1 MTEKLNSSNL
11 RQNPR
16 NVNELV
22 NELTLFDDDLMSR
35 VFDKNIKATEL
46 LLRIILGK
54 KVKVISV
61 TGQNEMKN
69 HQVGRRNITLDVDA
83 MDENGEEIDIEVQ
96 GNSEGAHV
104 RRARYHSSMVDSRML
119 KEGQA
124 FRELKDSYV
133 IFIYKHDKFRKGLPL
148 YHVERYVGETNEQF
162 RDGSHIIYVNGN
174 YKGNDEIGQ
183 LMQDFREKNPECM
196 HYTELAES
204 VKHFKEKEGGREEMS
219 EIVERYGDER
229 ALMAN
234 ITSVQNLMNNMKWTL
249 DQALDALGIKGKERT
264 LITQQ
269 LQNNK
274 ALRRKR
280 LQKRESLF
288 FIAKSVFHTTSP
300 VLPQNC
306 CQNRHRVII

>member
-54 KVKVISV
+54 KVRVISV

-69 HQVGRRNITLDVDA
+69 HQVGGRSITLDVDA

-133 IFIYKHDKFRKGLPL
+133 IFIYKHDKFQKGLPL

-204 VKHFKEKEGGREEMS
+204 VKHFKEKEGGHEEMS
-219 EIVERYGDER
+219 EIVERYINER
-229 ALMAN
+229 VEERVKERVEKEKT
-234 ITSVQNLMNNMKWTL
+234 ISVQNLMNNMKWTL

-269 LQNNK
+269 LQK
-274 ALRRKR
+274 
-280 LQKRESLF
+280 
-288 FIAKSVFHTTSP
+288 
-300 VLPQNC
+300 
-306 CQNRHRVII
+306 

>member
-69 HQVGRRNITLDVDA
+69 HQVGGRNITLDVDA

-219 EIVERYGDER
+219 EIVERYINER
-229 ALMAN
+229 VEERVEERVKECVEERVKERVEKEKT
-234 ITSVQNLMNNMKWTL
+234 ISVQNLMNNMKWTL

-269 LQNNK
+269 LQK
-274 ALRRKR
+274 
-280 LQKRESLF
+280 
-288 FIAKSVFHTTSP
+288 
-300 VLPQNC
+300 
-306 CQNRHRVII
+306 

>member
-69 HQVGRRNITLDVDA
+69 HQVGGRNITLDVDA

-148 YHVERYVGETNEQF
+148 YHVDRYVGETNEQF

-204 VKHFKEKEGGREEMS
+204 VKHFKEKEGGHEEMS
-219 EIVERYGDER
+219 EIVERYINER
-229 ALMAN
+229 VEERVEERVKECVEKEKT
-234 ITSVQNLMNNMKWTL
+234 ISVQNLMNNMKWTL

-269 LQNNK
+269 LQK
-274 ALRRKR
+274 
-280 LQKRESLF
+280 
-288 FIAKSVFHTTSP
+288 
-300 VLPQNC
+300 
-306 CQNRHRVII
+306 

>member
-69 HQVGRRNITLDVDA
+69 HQVGGRNITLDVDA

-133 IFIYKHDKFRKGLPL
+133 IFIYKHDKFQKGLPL
-148 YHVERYVGETNEQF
+148 YHVERYVGETSEQF

-219 EIVERYGDER
+219 EIVERYINER
-229 ALMAN
+229 VEERVEERVKECVEERVKERVEKEKT
-234 ITSVQNLMNNMKWTL
+234 ISVQNLMNNMKWTL

-269 LQNNK
+269 LQK
-274 ALRRKR
+274 
-280 LQKRESLF
+280 
-288 FIAKSVFHTTSP
+288 
-300 VLPQNC
+300 
-306 CQNRHRVII
+306 

>member
-1 MTEKLNSSNL
+1 M
-11 RQNPR
+11 
-16 NVNELV
+16 
-22 NELTLFDDDLMSR
+22 
-35 VFDKNIKATEL
+35 
-46 LLRIILGK
+46 
-54 KVKVISV
+54 

-69 HQVGRRNITLDVDA
+69 HQVGGRNITLDVDA

-124 FRELKDSYV
+124 FRELRDSYV

-219 EIVERYGDER
+219 EIVERYINER
-229 ALMAN
+229 VEERVEERVKECVEERVKECVEERVKERVEKEKT
-234 ITSVQNLMNNMKWTL
+234 ISVQNLMNNMKWTL

-269 LQNNK
+269 LQK
-274 ALRRKR
+274 
-280 LQKRESLF
+280 
-288 FIAKSVFHTTSP
+288 
-300 VLPQNC
+300 
-306 CQNRHRVII
+306 

>member
-69 HQVGRRNITLDVDA
+69 HQVGGRNITLDVDA

-124 FRELKDSYV
+124 FRELRDSYV

-219 EIVERYGDER
+219 EIVERYINER
-229 ALMAN
+229 VEERVKECVEERVKECVEERVKERVEKEKT
-234 ITSVQNLMNNMKWTL
+234 ISVQNLMNNMKWTL

-269 LQNNK
+269 LQK
-274 ALRRKR
+274 
-280 LQKRESLF
+280 
-288 FIAKSVFHTTSP
+288 
-300 VLPQNC
+300 
-306 CQNRHRVII
+306 

>member
-1 MTEKLNSSNL
+1 
-11 RQNPR
+11 
-16 NVNELV
+16 
-22 NELTLFDDDLMSR
+22 
-35 VFDKNIKATEL
+35 
-46 LLRIILGK
+46 
-54 KVKVISV
+54 
-61 TGQNEMKN
+61 MKN
-69 HQVGRRNITLDVDA
+69 HQVGGRNITLYVDA
-83 MDENGEEIDIEVQ
+83 MDENGEEIDVEVQ

-148 YHVERYVGETNEQF
+148 YHVDRYVGETNEQF

-174 YKGNDEIGQ
+174 YKGND
-183 LMQDFREKNPECM
+183 
-196 HYTELAES
+196 
-204 VKHFKEKEGGREEMS
+204 

-269 LQNNK
+269 LQK
-274 ALRRKR
+274 
-280 LQKRESLF
+280 
-288 FIAKSVFHTTSP
+288 
-300 VLPQNC
+300 
-306 CQNRHRVII
+306 

>member
-69 HQVGRRNITLDVDA
+69 HQVGGRNITLDVDA

-148 YHVERYVGETNEQF
+148 YHVDRYVGETNEQF

-219 EIVERYGDER
+219 EIVERYINER
-229 ALMAN
+229 VEERVEERVKECVEERVKECVEERVKERVEKEKT
-234 ITSVQNLMNNMKWTL
+234 ISVQNLMNNMKWTL

-269 LQNNK
+269 LQK
-274 ALRRKR
+274 
-280 LQKRESLF
+280 
-288 FIAKSVFHTTSP
+288 
-300 VLPQNC
+300 
-306 CQNRHRVII
+306 

>member
-1 MTEKLNSSNL
+1 
-11 RQNPR
+11 
-16 NVNELV
+16 
-22 NELTLFDDDLMSR
+22 
-35 VFDKNIKATEL
+35 
-46 LLRIILGK
+46 
-54 KVKVISV
+54 
-61 TGQNEMKN
+61 MKN
-69 HQVGRRNITLDVDA
+69 HQVGGRNITLDVDA
-83 MDENGEEIDIEVQ
+83 MDENGEEIDVEVQ

-133 IFIYKHDKFRKGLPL
+133 IFIYKHDKFQKGLPL
-148 YHVERYVGETNEQF
+148 YHVERYVGETSEQF

-174 YKGNDEIGQ
+174 YKGND
-183 LMQDFREKNPECM
+183 
-196 HYTELAES
+196 
-204 VKHFKEKEGGREEMS
+204 

-269 LQNNK
+269 LQK
-274 ALRRKR
+274 
-280 LQKRESLF
+280 
-288 FIAKSVFHTTSP
+288 
-300 VLPQNC
+300 
-306 CQNRHRVII
+306 

>member
-69 HQVGRRNITLDVDA
+69 HQVGGRNITLDVDA

-204 VKHFKEKEGGREEMS
+204 VKHFKEKEGGREDMS
-219 EIVERYGDER
+219 ESVERYINER
-229 ALMAN
+229 VEERVEERVKERVEERVKECVEERVKECVEERVKERVEKEKT
-234 ITSVQNLMNNMKWTL
+234 ISVQNLMNNMKWTL

-269 LQNNK
+269 LQK
-274 ALRRKR
+274 
-280 LQKRESLF
+280 
-288 FIAKSVFHTTSP
+288 
-300 VLPQNC
+300 
-306 CQNRHRVII
+306 

>member
-219 EIVERYGDER
+219 EIVERYGDE
-229 ALMAN
+229 AQINQGIEEMAEL
-234 ITSVQNLMNNMKWTL
+234 I
-249 DQALDALGIKGKERT
+249 QAV
-264 LITQQ
+264 
-269 LQNNK
+269 NK
-274 ALRRKR
+274 FRRKPVIENLENIAEEIVDVEIMLEQYKIIYAANPIVEKLKNQKLQR
-280 LQKRESLF
+280 LASRLGVKDYD
-288 FIAKSVFHTTSP
+288 
-300 VLPQNC
+300 
-306 CQNRHRVII
+306 

>member
-219 EIVERYGDER
+219 EIVERYINER
-229 ALMAN
+229 VEERVEERVKECVEKEKT
-234 ITSVQNLMNNMKWTL
+234 ISVQNLMNNMKWTL

-264 LITQQ
+264 LITQ
-269 LQNNK
+269 K
-274 ALRRKR
+274 
-280 LQKRESLF
+280 LQK
-288 FIAKSVFHTTSP
+288 
-300 VLPQNC
+300 
-306 CQNRHRVII
+306 

>member
-1 MTEKLNSSNL
+1 
-11 RQNPR
+11 
-16 NVNELV
+16 
-22 NELTLFDDDLMSR
+22 
-35 VFDKNIKATEL
+35 
-46 LLRIILGK
+46 
-54 KVKVISV
+54 
-61 TGQNEMKN
+61 MKN
-69 HQVGRRNITLDVDA
+69 HQVGGRNITLDVDA

-162 RDGSHIIYVNGN
+162 RDGSHIIYGNGN

-183 LMQDFREKNPECM
+183 LMQDFWEKNPECM

-269 LQNNK
+269 LQK
-274 ALRRKR
+274 
-280 LQKRESLF
+280 
-288 FIAKSVFHTTSP
+288 
-300 VLPQNC
+300 
-306 CQNRHRVII
+306 